1 MITMKFLLKI
11 FKGPIKRILMKEL
24 ANKEYQDL
32 VVTVINEKVDI
43 PNLDETEEAKL
54 FDSIYEASRE
64 ALATALDR
72 L

>member
-1 MITMKFLLKI
+1 MKFLLKI